1 MDVTE
6 PFPLPDDA
14 IDFIFAEHL
23 IEHLSWRN
31 GQRMLAECRRVLKP
45 GGVLRLAT
53 PDLAVLIDLYRGNG
67 DPDAKHYIRWVTRRY
82 LADHGHEHPVFVLNN
97 AMRNWG
103 HTFLYDAEVL
113 SMALDEA
120 GLRDPV
126 RCALDESAH
135 HELRSL
141 ESHGSAVGNKRAV
154 AFETMI
160 LEAVKPPVNDAN
172 S

>member
-1 MDVTE
+1 MS
-6 PFPLPDDA
+6 PSHSHYPDDA
-14 IDFIFAEHL
+14 FDFIFAEHL

-53 PDLAVLIDLYRGNG
+53 PDLGVLIGLYRDGG
-67 DPDAKHYIRWVTRRY
+67 DAEAQHYIRWVTRRY
-82 LADHGHEHPVFVLNN
+82 LADGGHEHPVFVLNN

-113 SMALDEA
+113 ALALTEA
-120 GLRDPV
+120 GLLDPV
-126 RCALDESAH
+126 RCALGESAH
-135 HELRSL
+135 RDLRSL

-154 AFETMI
+154 AFETMAF
-160 LEAVKPPVNDAN
+160 EAVNRP
-172 S
+172 